1 MVQPVRYGNRT
12 YNPRRLW
19 FNYVYLL

>member
-1 MVQPVRYGNRT
+1 MVQPGRYGRRT